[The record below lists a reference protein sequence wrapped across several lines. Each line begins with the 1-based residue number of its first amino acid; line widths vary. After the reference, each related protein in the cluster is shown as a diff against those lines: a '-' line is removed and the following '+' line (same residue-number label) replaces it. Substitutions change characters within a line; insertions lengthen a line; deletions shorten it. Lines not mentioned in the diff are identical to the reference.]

1 MQQFSLWSLL
11 YLLAICKRLT
21 LLTKYICYS
30 QFKNIIWKPC
40 SPCILPST
48 PNLRPTLTARLCPLT
63 KYEAAQNWDTPMTL
77 LGRIQETL
85 VCVCSRQHSMGFEK
99 SFFFSTDECGNTPD
113 FVFRQLTQAAK
124 SKAVTLA
131 ARTAEPDWSHLFSL
145 Q

>member
-1 MQQFSLWSLL
+1 MQQLSLWSLF

-21 LLTKYICYS
+21 FLTKYIRYS
-30 QFKNIIWKPC
+30 RFKNIIRKPC

-48 PNLRPTLTARLCPLT
+48 PNLRPTLTALIVST
-63 KYEAAQNWDTPMTL
+63 DQNWDTPMRL

-85 VCVCSRQHSMGFEK
+85 ACVCSRQHSMAFEK

-113 FVFRQLTQAAK
+113 SVFRQLTQAAK

-131 ARTAEPDWSHLFSL
+131 ARTAEPDWSHLLSL